1 MVKKNLKRAN
11 IIVTKQTYWNLKQWA
26 AFMGYGEKDIGRVI
40 DKLVREKALSM
51 HRAYDSYDEIV

>member
-1 MVKKNLKRAN
+1 MVKKNLKRVN
-11 IIVTKQTYWNLKQWA
+11 VVVTKQTHWKLCQWA

-51 HRAYDSYDEIV
+51 HRAYDCYDEIV